1 MILHISPLRQLQLC
15 NDNFSLFIS
24 FLPLLRALT
33 PIVHPSLSYLLL
45 EVTTR
50 VLLLYNSLNCGGG
63 SGNQAVITTE
73 NVSYT
78 LRNPRVLDSVMDDS
92 LITGILERAPRDDE
106 SSDEMY
112 YTSTSVIQKL
122 IEIAGVSSRIQIA
135 HFFPYYCLTD
145 ENIQVRCSA
154 LESISR
160 YPDLVYKYYNEILLG
175 YAIIHCIICSLEMR
189 VSGNEA
195 HLKIGLVDLFRTA
208 APVLRMLAEKSIIY
222 TPQCI
227 IYLIEGIEV
236 RLIEYLLTSFL
247 LIMM

>member
-1 MILHISPLRQLQLC
+1 MILLISLRKQSRLC
-15 NDNFSLFIS
+15 NHRFSLVIS

-33 PIVHPSLSYLLL
+33 PIVHSSLSYLLL

-73 NVSYT
+73 NVAYT
-78 LRNPRVLDSVMDDS
+78 IRNPRVIDSVMDDS
-92 LITGILERAPRDDE
+92 LITGILDRAPRDDE

-175 YAIIHCIICSLEMR
+175 YVMISCVICRLEMR

-208 APVLRMLAEKSIIY
+208 APVLRMLSEKSIIY

-236 RLIEYLLTSFL
+236 RLIVCILISFL